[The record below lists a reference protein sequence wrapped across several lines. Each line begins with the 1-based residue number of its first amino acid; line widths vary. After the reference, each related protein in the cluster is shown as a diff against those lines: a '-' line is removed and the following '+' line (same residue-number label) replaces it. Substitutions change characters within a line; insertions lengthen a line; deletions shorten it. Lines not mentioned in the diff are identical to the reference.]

1 MGWGCTS
8 PTHLFSWNF
17 LFMTTST
24 DIPPKLQ
31 QIIEDFQMSD
41 DREKAQ
47 MLVEFSESLPP
58 LPAWINTD
66 HSDMEQ
72 IHECMTPVFV
82 QAESENG
89 KINFYFDV
97 PKSSPTVR
105 GFAALMQAGVGGV
118 TPEEVLLIPGNFFQP
133 MGLEKVLSAQ
143 RMHGISA
150 ILGHL
155 KRLASKSLK

>member
-1 MGWGCTS
+1 M
-8 PTHLFSWNF
+8 PDF
-17 LFMTTST
+17 
-24 DIPPKLQ
+24 IPPKLQ
-31 QIIEDFQMSD
+31 QIIEDFQWCD

-47 MLVEFSESLPP
+47 MLVEYSENLPD
-58 LPAWINTD
+58 LPDWINPD
-66 HSDMEQ
+66 HAEMEQ

-82 QAESENG
+82 QAEQKDG
-89 KINFYFDV
+89 KIFYYFDV

-105 GFAALMQAGVGGV
+105 GFAALMQEGVSGA
-118 TPEEVLLIPGNFFQP
+118 TPDEVLQIPGNFFQP

-155 KRLASKSLK
+155 KRLAASELG

>member
-1 MGWGCTS
+1 M
-8 PTHLFSWNF
+8 PRLKNRNMPEF
-17 LFMTTST
+17 
-24 DIPPKLQ
+24 IPPKLQ

-47 MLVEFSESLPP
+47 MLVEYSENLPP
-58 LPAWINTD
+58 LPAWINPD
-66 HSDMEQ
+66 HAAMEQ

-82 QAESENG
+82 QSELKDG
-89 KINFYFDV
+89 RIFYYFDV

-105 GFAALMQAGVGGV
+105 GFAALMQEGINGT
-118 TPEEVLLIPGNFFQP
+118 TPDEVLQIPGNFFQP

-150 ILGHL
+150 ILGHM
-155 KRLASKSLK
+155 KRDRKSVV